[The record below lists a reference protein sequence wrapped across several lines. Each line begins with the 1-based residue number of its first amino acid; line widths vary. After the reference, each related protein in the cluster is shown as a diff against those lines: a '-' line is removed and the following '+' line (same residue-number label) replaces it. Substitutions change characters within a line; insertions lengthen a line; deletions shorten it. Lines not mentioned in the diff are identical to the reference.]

1 MKKNLALCQRV
12 VSAVAENLGSP
23 LALRAMTTAL
33 GQELG
38 ACAGLV
44 YGLSR
49 DGRFRLV
56 ESFGVDLHIASTLGA
71 LDPRGFL
78 PSGDFSD
85 RIMAVRADLNP
96 HLEALPSPT
105 QEGSQSKL
113 GSAFFIPVT
122 HSGLLVGCL
131 LVVFFLEQRDD
142 PFHRAAAHAAAF
154 ATFHLIS
161 EEPDLVLGSR

>member
-1 MKKNLALCQRV
+1 MKKNLSLCQRV

-23 LALRAMTTAL
+23 LALRAMITVL

-56 ESFGVDLHIASTLGA
+56 ESFGVDRPTASTLEA
-71 LDPRGFL
+71 VDPRDFL

-85 RIMAVRADLNP
+85 RNMAVRADLNP
-96 HLEALPSPT
+96 HLDALPSPT
-105 QEGSQSKL
+105 QEGPQSKL

-131 LVVFFLEQRDD
+131 LVVFFLDQRDD
-142 PFHRAAAHAAAF
+142 PFRRSAAHAAAF

-161 EEPDLVLGSR
+161 EEPGLVLGSQ

>member
-1 MKKNLALCQRV
+1 MKEDLALCQRL

-33 GQELG
+33 SQELG

-44 YGLSR
+44 YGLGR

-56 ESFGVDLHIASTLGA
+56 ESFGVDRHAASTLEV
-71 LDPRGFL
+71 LDPRDFL

-85 RIMAVRADLNP
+85 RNMAVRADLNP
-96 HLEALPSPT
+96 HLEALPSPA
-105 QEGSQSKL
+105 QEGPQSKL

-131 LVVFFLEQRDD
+131 LVVFFLDQRDD
-142 PFHRAAAHAAAF
+142 PFHRAVAHAAAF

-161 EEPDLVLGSR
+161 EEPGLVLGSQ